1 MMHQITKLAVA
12 EATQEFLDLGFTVQN
27 ARVMIVLLQCKELRF
42 GRLAE
47 ITCIEQPTLSLMLTR
62 LAARGIIVRDKVPG
76 DNRGV
81 VVRLTPAG
89 KRLAVG
95 CRRSSIDRERRLLAD
110 LSAKE
115 AAAFRASLAKIF
127 LNAAAFSARRAGIA
141 LARDRG
147 PSDSKRRRA
156 SAR

>member
-1 MMHQITKLAVA
+1 MHQITKLAIA

-27 ARVMIVLLQCKELRF
+27 ARVLLVLLQCTELRF

-62 LAARGIIVRDKVPG
+62 LASRGIIVRDKVPG

-81 VVRLTPAG
+81 LVRLTPAG

-95 CRRSSIDRERRLLAD
+95 CRRSSIDRERRLLSD
-110 LSAKE
+110 LTAKE
-115 AAAFRASLAKIF
+115 AEAFRAGLEKIF
-127 LNAAAFSARRAGIA
+127 LNAAAFAARRATIPK
-141 LARDRG
+141 ARDRS
-147 PSDSKRRRA
+147 PSGSGRRRA
-156 SAR
+156 GAR